1 MVIVKRIKKFLL
13 AVLVFAGLV
22 EGGDLFPCYKP
33 VGDSC
38 VVMDYAGARI
48 LPMDGEFAL
57 VGNKVECFIAKGN
70 AYVMIQ
76 SNAPEQYYDSLLWNS
91 KSRCRDLADNC
102 GNRGKDVEVPF
113 YTEQAGIWYH

>member
-1 MVIVKRIKKFLL
+1 MGGLKFLWIVICL
-13 AVLVFAGLV
+13 AIVAGFAGMIRIPQ
-22 EGGDLFPCYKP
+22 GAKDIFPCYKP

-38 VVMDYAGARI
+38 VVMDYASARI

-76 SNAPEQYYDSLLWNS
+76 SNAPEQFYGSLVWNS
-91 KSRCRDLADNC
+91 KSRCRDLADN
-102 GNRGKDVEVPF
+102 
-113 YTEQAGIWYH
+113 